1 MKDKHNNHD
10 QHSHNEPPHEH
21 HEKPKKEK
29 HRRKRHG
36 GLILVL
42 ILIIVIL
49 ILFLLLFNPFGWGG
63 GSGFLGNKGNESG
76 DNTGSTT
83 SSVISDTSSEISDTV
98 IIKISEN
105 TITIDG
111 EECADE
117 NALKEKVM
125 TIGTSKKYELDHSTA
140 IKETYDKVKAVM
152 TELQDALNIEV
163 NYNE

>member
-1 MKDKHNNHD
+1 MKDKHNDH
-10 QHSHNEPPHEH
+10 HEPPHDH
-21 HEKPKKEK
+21 HEKPKKKK
-29 HRRKRHG
+29 HRRRHG

-76 DNTGSTT
+76 DNTGSST
-83 SSVISDTSSEISDTV
+83 SAVISDTSSEISDTV

-111 EECADE
+111 QECADE
-117 NALKEKVM
+117 NVLKEMVIA
-125 TIGTSKKYELDHSTA
+125 IGTTKKYELDHSTA
-140 IKETYDKVKAVM
+140 IKDTYDKVKSVL

>member
-1 MKDKHNNHD
+1 MSEKHNHD
-10 QHSHNEPPHEH
+10 HHEPPHDPH
-21 HEKPKKEK
+21 DKPKKEK
-29 HRRKRHG
+29 HRKRHG

-42 ILIIVIL
+42 ILVIIIL
-49 ILFLLLFNPFGWGG
+49 LLVLLLFDPFGWGG
-63 GSGFLGNKGNESG
+63 GSGFFGNKGNESG
-76 DNTGSTT
+76 DNTGSST

-117 NALKEKVM
+117 NVLKEKVIAIS
-125 TIGTSKKYELDHSTA
+125 TAKKYELEHSTA
-140 IKETYDKVKAVM
+140 IKETYDKVKAVL
-152 TELQDALNIEV
+152 TELQDALGLEI

>member
-1 MKDKHNNHD
+1 MNDKHNHG
-10 QHSHNEPPHEH
+10 HNEPPHDH

-29 HRRKRHG
+29 RRKRHG

-63 GSGFLGNKGNESG
+63 GSGFFGNKGNESG
-76 DNTGSTT
+76 DNTGSST

-98 IIKISEN
+98 IIRISEN
-105 TITIDG
+105 TITIDD

-117 NALKEKVM
+117 NALKEKVIAIN
-125 TIGTSKKYELDHSTA
+125 TAKKYELDHSTA
-140 IKETYDKVKAVM
+140 IKETYDKVKAVL

>member
-1 MKDKHNNHD
+1 MDDRHNDHHD
-10 QHSHNEPPHEH
+10 H

-29 HRRKRHG
+29 RRKKKHG

-42 ILIIVIL
+42 ILVIIIL
-49 ILFLLLFNPFGWGG
+49 LFVLLLFDPFGWGG
-63 GSGFLGNKGNESG
+63 GSGFFGNKGSESG

-83 SSVISDTSSEISDTV
+83 SSVISDTSSEMSDTV
-98 IIKISEN
+98 IIRISEN

-117 NALKEKVM
+117 NALKEKVIAIS
-125 TIGTSKKYELDHSTA
+125 TAKKYELDHSTA
-140 IKETYDKVKAVM
+140 IKETYDKVKAVL

>member
-1 MKDKHNNHD
+1 MKDNHNGH
-10 QHSHNEPPHEH
+10 HEH
-21 HEKPKKEK
+21 HNKPKKEK
-29 HRRKRHG
+29 HHRRRHG

-63 GSGFLGNKGNESG
+63 GSGFFGNKGNESG
-76 DNTGSTT
+76 DNTGSST
-83 SSVISDTSSEISDTV
+83 SSTVISDTSSEVSDTV
-98 IIKISEN
+98 IIKITEN

-111 EECADE
+111 QECADE
-117 NALKEKVM
+117 NVLKEMVM
-125 TIGTSKKYELDHSTA
+125 AIGTNKKYELDHSAA
-140 IKETYDKVKAVM
+140 IKETYDKVKTVL